1 MKRMP
6 STRRSL
12 TAGLSL
18 ALLLAAAGT
27 AGAEDEISVPMPGP
41 WGNDFAE
48 TLDDPAGVDATE
60 AFKRFRQQSMQAT
73 SATYRSIEQ
82 ILRYDAPFAE
92 RLPELADELARGAAD
107 IDTWFARETPAPDGE
122 PGALPA
128 VWEAPEFADYKAA
141 YREATTE
148 LQRKVEAADD
158 LEDEGFQLRATE
170 ALNGVRHQC
179 LACHDNFRRR

>member
-1 MKRMP
+1 MQRMP
-6 STRRSL
+6 STCRPL

-18 ALLLAAAGT
+18 VLLLAATGT

-41 WGNDFAE
+41 WGEDYAE

-60 AFKRFRQQSMQAT
+60 AFQRFRQQNMQGT

-122 PGALPA
+122 PGTLPA
-128 VWEAPEFADYKAA
+128 AWEDPEFADYKAA

-158 LEDEGFQLRATE
+158 LEDEDFQLRATE

>member
-1 MKRMP
+1 MNRTQ
-6 STRRSL
+6 SIRRSL

-18 ALLLAAAGT
+18 ALLLTAAGT
-27 AGAEDEISVPMPGP
+27 AGAEDEITVPMPGP
-41 WGNDFAE
+41 WGDDYSE

-60 AFKRFRQQSMQAT
+60 AFQRFRQQSMQGT

-92 RLPELADELARGAAD
+92 RLPELAEELAQRAD
-107 IDTWFARETPAPDGE
+107 DIGTWFARETPARDGE

-128 VWEAPEFADYKAA
+128 AWEDPEFAEYKAS
-141 YREATTE
+141 YREAAE
-148 LQRKVEAADD
+148 RLQNKVEAADD
-158 LEDEGFQLRATE
+158 LEDAEFQLRATE

-179 LACHDNFRRR
+179 LACHDNYRRR